1 MPIPSPCSQPTFRA
15 PAGRL
20 SHSRIRVLS
29 LSLAAACIATI
40 GTVAAASD
48 RNTPLVKAIA
58 NVKDSV
64 VNIHGQKMLGA
75 ADEPTPHG
83 ELPRRVNGMGTGVI
97 IDERGYIITNFH
109 VVDGVQKIEVTLAD
123 GTNYVAQLIASD
135 STADLAVIK
144 INAQNKFPVITS
156 GTSDDILI
164 GETVIAVGNAYGY
177 ENTVTEGIVSALHRA
192 VQVSDAQGYE
202 DLIQTSAQINPGN
215 SGGPLVNIDGEMIGI
230 NVAVR
235 AGAQGIGF
243 AIPVD
248 KAMNIAAKLLSVE
261 RIDKRW
267 HGIIAQESTGAH
279 TGLIVT
285 SVDKESPAAQV
296 GLKAG
301 DVITAVGKQE
311 VARPLDLERCFI
323 GRKPGEEVPLTV
335 RRNDQSVKLA
345 LTLAPLPSRTAE
357 TDLSW
362 DILGL
367 RLSPISAAMFKQMQ
381 SQSPR
386 MGAYH
391 GGVTITEVRP
401 DSPAARQHLRSG
413 DVLVGMHIWETV
425 SIENVNYI
433 LTRPDL
439 SEIDPV
445 KFYIVRGKD
454 TFFGHFDVA
463 MKKGNRE

>member
-1 MPIPSPCSQPTFRA
+1 L
-15 PAGRL
+15 AGG
-20 SHSRIRVLS
+20 SV
-29 LSLAAACIATI
+29 
-40 GTVAAASD
+40 TVASD
-48 RNTPLVKAIA
+48 RNTPIVKAIA

-64 VNIHGQKMLGA
+64 VNIHGQKTLGA
-75 ADEPTPHG
+75 TEEPTPRG
-83 ELPRRVNGMGTGVI
+83 ELPRRVNGMGTGVV

-109 VVDGVQKIEVTLAD
+109 VVEGVQKIEVTLTD
-123 GTNYVAQLIASD
+123 GTNYVAQLVASD
-135 STADLAVIK
+135 SSADLAVIK
-144 INAQNKFPVITS
+144 VNAQNKLPVITT
-156 GTSDDILI
+156 GTSGDILI

-261 RIDKRW
+261 RIEKRW
-267 HGIIAQESTGAH
+267 HGIIAEEGAGSH
-279 TGLIVT
+279 AGLVVS
-285 SVDKESPAAQV
+285 SVDKESPAAQG
-296 GLKAG
+296 GLKPG

-311 VARPLDLERCFI
+311 IMRSLDLERCFI
-323 GRKPGEEVPLTV
+323 GRKPGEEVALTV
-335 RRNDQSVKLA
+335 RRNDQPVKLA
-345 LTLAPLPSRTAE
+345 LTLAPLPVRAAE
-357 TDLSW
+357 PDLSW
-362 DILGL
+362 DMLGL
-367 RLSPISAAMFKQMQ
+367 RLSPISPAQFKQMQ
-381 SQSPR
+381 GQSPR
-386 MGAYH
+386 LAAYR
-391 GGVTITEVRP
+391 GGVTITDVRP
-401 DSPAARQHLRSG
+401 DSPAARQHLRTG

-425 SIENVNYI
+425 NIENVNYI
-433 LTRPDL
+433 LTRSDL
-439 SEIDPV
+439 AEIEPV

-463 MKKGNRE
+463 MKKGTRE